1 MSEFKI
7 TVPEGI
13 ATPFYYYDM
22 PLLRATADAAA
33 KAAANPAFRIHY
45 AMKANNE
52 GPVLETML
60 NAGFGID
67 AVSGGEV
74 ALAIDCGFDASKIVF
89 AGVGKSD
96 SEIRMALDAGIGCFN
111 IESIEELEVI
121 AEIAE
126 SEDKI
131 APVAVR
137 VNPDIDAHT
146 HHYITTGLKENKFG
160 VSMDMLDRAIEI
172 IRNSEWLNLIGLHF
186 HIGSQITTMRPYE
199 ILCERVNA
207 LQDKYESRGI
217 AFKTIN
223 LGGGLG
229 IDYDNPD
236 ASPVPNFKGLFE
248 TVSRNLRIRAGQ
260 EVHFELGR
268 SLVAQCGSL
277 ISKVLY
283 VKRGL
288 EKNFVIVDAGFT
300 DLIRPAFYGA
310 HHLIQNLTSKS
321 EETETYDVVGPICE
335 SSDTFG
341 QEEVLPVTRRGDLIA
356 FRSAGAYGSVMS
368 MGYNCRMLPG
378 AYFYDVSR

>member
-1 MSEFKI
+1 MSEFKLSL
-7 TVPEGI
+7 PEGV
-13 ATPFYYYDM
+13 ATPYYYYDM
-22 PLLRATADAAA
+22 RLLRATVEAAT
-33 KAAANPAFRIHY
+33 KAASNPAFRIHY

-52 GPVLETML
+52 VPVMETML
-60 NAGFGID
+60 KAGFGVD
-67 AVSGGEV
+67 TVSGREV
-74 ALAIDCGFDASKIVF
+74 ARAVECGFDASKIVY

-96 SEIRMALDAGIGCFN
+96 DEIRLALKAGIGCFN
-111 IESIEELEVI
+111 VESIEELEVI
-121 AEIAE
+121 AEIAGAE
-126 SEDKI
+126 GKI
-131 APVAVR
+131 APVAIR

-160 VSMDMLDRAIEI
+160 ISMEMLDKALEI
-172 IRNSEWLNLIGLHF
+172 ARSSSFLDLVGLHF
-186 HIGSQITTMRPYE
+186 HIGSQVTTMKPYE

-207 LQDKYESRGI
+207 LQDKYEAKGI
-217 AFKTIN
+217 SFRTIN

-229 IDYDNPD
+229 VDYDDPD
-236 ASPVPNFKGLFE
+236 ANPIPDFKGLFDAVE
-248 TVSRNLRIRAGQ
+248 RTLKIRDGQ

-288 EKNFVIVDAGFT
+288 EKNFAIVDAGFT

-310 HHLIQNLTSKS
+310 HHLIQNLSSQSK
-321 EETETYDVVGPICE
+321 ETEKYDVVGPICE

-341 QEEVLPVTRRGDLIA
+341 QEEMLPITRRGDIIA

-368 MGYNCRMLPG
+368 MCYNCRTLPG
-378 AYFYDVSR
+378 AYFADVSQ

>member
-7 TVPEGI
+7 SIPEGV

-22 PLLRATADAAA
+22 PLLRATVAEAAE
-33 KAAANPAFRIHY
+33 AASNPAFRIHY

-52 GPVLETML
+52 IPVMETML

-67 AVSGGEV
+67 AVSCNEV
-74 ALAIDCGFDASKIVF
+74 TRAIDCGFDASKIVF
-89 AGVGKSD
+89 AGVGKTD
-96 SEIRMALDAGIGCFN
+96 AEIRTALNAGIGCFN
-111 IESIEELEVI
+111 VESVEEMEVI
-121 AEIAE
+121 AQIAQAE
-126 SEDKI
+126 GKT
-131 APVAVR
+131 APVAIR

-160 VSMDMLDRAIEI
+160 ISMEMLDRAIDI
-172 IRNSEWLNLIGLHF
+172 AQNSEWLDLKGLHF
-186 HIGSQITTMRPYE
+186 HIGSQVTTMKPYE

-217 AFKTIN
+217 TFRTIN

-236 ASPVPNFKGLFE
+236 ANPIPDFKALFDAVE
-248 TVSRNLRIRAGQ
+248 RNLKIREGQ

-277 ISKVLY
+277 IAKVLY

-310 HHLIQNLTSKS
+310 RHLVQNLTSAS
-321 EETETYDVVGPICE
+321 EVTEKYDVVGPICE

-341 QEEVLPVTRRGDLIA
+341 QDVSLPVTVRGDIVA
-356 FRSAGAYGSVMS
+356 FRSAGAYGSVMA
-368 MGYNCRMLPG
+368 MCYNCRRLPG